1 MEYKEKKRRGE
12 KEEKRRRYRGE
23 LRMGE
28 DRRGAER
35 NLDSRL
41 EKKRGEG
48 REDSR
53 GRREREQRRRKCGFQ
68 GFLV

>member
-1 MEYKEKKRRGE
+1 
-12 KEEKRRRYRGE
+12 
-23 LRMGE
+23 MGE
-28 DRRGAER
+28 DRTGAER

-53 GRREREQRRRKCGFQ
+53 GRRESNDEENVVFKVF
-68 GFLV
+68 

>member
-1 MEYKEKKRRGE
+1 
-12 KEEKRRRYRGE
+12 
-23 LRMGE
+23 MGE

-53 GRREREQRRRKCGFQ
+53 GRREREQRRRKCDFKV
-68 GFLV
+68 F